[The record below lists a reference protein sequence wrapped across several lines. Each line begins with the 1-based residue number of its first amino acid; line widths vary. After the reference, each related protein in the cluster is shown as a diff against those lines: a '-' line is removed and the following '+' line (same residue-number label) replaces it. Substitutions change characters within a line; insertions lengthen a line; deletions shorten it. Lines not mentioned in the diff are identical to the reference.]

1 MNITGEEILPSNQ
14 QQIIEQ
20 SRFIYSPLGKAFEKQ
35 IKTMKNQG
43 KKQVDALKALKPKT
57 IESGS
62 DNKPIIT
69 KEVYDKILEEKM
81 NEITEMSDKIDFN
94 NLTYKVIPIQ

>member
-1 MNITGEEILPSNQ
+1 
-14 QQIIEQ
+14 
-20 SRFIYSPLGKAFEKQ
+20 
-35 IKTMKNQG
+35 MKNQG
-43 KKQVDALKALKPKT
+43 KKQVDALKALEPKT